1 MMNVEKQQL
10 IDDFASDVARLLVQ
24 WEAFKDIDME
34 RRSTLGYAQANGKK
48 PIQWNLWW
56 QKDLQHAWDTIGA
69 HWKDPATSRAVHR
82 ASDLLCS
89 NAAFAKLGSSWSVP
103 LRCVGRDALLI
114 SSAIVAFG
122 ELQHPVCQ
130 HAAARWALWKDN
142 TFVLGDHKNA
152 FLTIP
157 FLDKG
162 KRGALCAKARA

>member
-10 IDDFASDVARLLVQ
+10 IDAFASDVSRLLVQ

-56 QKDLQHAWDTIGA
+56 QKDLQHAWDTIGTQ
-69 HWKDPATSRAVHR
+69 WKDPATSRAVHR
-82 ASDLLCS
+82 ASDLLYS
-89 NAAFAKLGSSWSVP
+89 NAAFAKLGVSWSIP
-103 LRCVGRDALLI
+103 LRCVGRDALLM

-122 ELQHPVCQ
+122 DLKHPVCQ
-130 HAAARWALWKDN
+130 HAAARWKLWQEN

-152 FLTIP
+152 FVSIP
-157 FLDKG
+157 FVDKAK
-162 KRGALCAKARA
+162 KRA